1 MIYTNVETISTTLDE
16 TPIFSQLRG
25 FIFSTI
31 FTTIS
36 PEYLFNQKRRN
47 YENVWKR
54 V

>member
-1 MIYTNVETISTTLDE
+1 MIYTNVETISTPLDE
-16 TPIFSQLRG
+16 MPISSQLRAI
-25 FIFSTI
+25 IFSTI

-36 PEYLFNQKRRN
+36 SEYLLNQKRRN